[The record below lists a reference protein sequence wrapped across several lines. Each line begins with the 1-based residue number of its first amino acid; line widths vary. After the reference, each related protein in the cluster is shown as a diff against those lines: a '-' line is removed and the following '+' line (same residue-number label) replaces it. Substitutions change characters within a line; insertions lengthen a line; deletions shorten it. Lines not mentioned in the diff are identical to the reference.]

1 MSSEVARDAKGVVNM
16 QDSHTAELERKRLA
30 LAGPPGVAG
39 LMKNP
44 RLLMISIVTM
54 LGGLNYGYEQGAY
67 GQCLVMAAF
76 TSIPAFEKI
85 INDSNFKGISVAI
98 LGLGGWV
105 GSLINGY
112 CVDRFSRRW
121 CMLGGAFICMIGG
134 IITAAAYNAGMIF
147 AGRFLIGVAVGSL
160 STAVPMY
167 NSEISPAEVRGAM
180 GGTWQLSVTCE
191 YLRIKFRKSGPR
203 MLLR

>member
-1 MSSEVARDAKGVVNM
+1 MSMELSADTKANGAP
-16 QDSHTAELERKRLA
+16 QLTAELERKRQLM
-30 LAGPPGVAG
+30 AGPAGVAG

-44 RLLMISIVTM
+44 RLLAISIVTM

-76 TSIPAFEKI
+76 YNFPAFSRI
-85 INDSNFKGISVAI
+85 IHDNNFQGISVAI
-98 LGLGGWV
+98 LGLGGWF

-121 CMLGGAFICMIGG
+121 CMLGGAFVCMVGG
-134 IITAAAYNAGMIF
+134 ILTAAAMNSGMIF

-191 YLRIKFRKSGPR
+191 
-203 MLLR
+203 